1 MNGFNDVYRG
11 KRILVTGHTGFKG
24 SWLTLWLHE
33 LGAEIIGI
41 SLPPNNQ
48 LNHFEQLN
56 LSVDDRRCDIR
67 NFEEIKK
74 IFKETA
80 PDMVFHLAA
89 QPLVRHSYKNPIETW
104 STNVMGTVNILE
116 ACKDQESVKAIVVV
130 TTDKCYQNQEST
142 LGYHENDPLGGHDPY
157 SASKACAEI
166 VAASY
171 RDSFFNQKSIPLLAT
186 ARAGNVI
193 GGGDWSEDRL
203 IPDIVRAL
211 QSGQCL
217 EVRSPSSTR
226 PWQHV
231 LESLNG
237 YLTLGQKL
245 ISGNKSFAEAWNF
258 GPNSDGNRPVQEVL
272 YKLQTI
278 WAQLQWKT
286 VDLPQPHE
294 TKLLYLNNSKAKT
307 KLDWMPIWSIDKAI
321 METARW
327 YQAWM
332 DDAKVISKQQ
342 LIEFI
347 ENSTRKT

>member
-1 MNGFNDVYRG
+1 M
-11 KRILVTGHTGFKG
+11 
-24 SWLTLWLHE
+24 
-33 LGAEIIGI
+33 
-41 SLPPNNQ
+41 
-48 LNHFEQLN
+48 
-56 LSVDDRRCDIR
+56 
-67 NFEEIKK
+67 
-74 IFKETA
+74 
-80 PDMVFHLAA
+80 
-89 QPLVRHSYKNPIETW
+89 
-104 STNVMGTVNILE
+104 
-116 ACKDQESVKAIVVV
+116 
-130 TTDKCYQNQEST
+130 
-142 LGYHENDPLGGHDPY
+142 
-157 SASKACAEI
+157 
-166 VAASY
+166 
-171 RDSFFNQKSIPLLAT
+171 
-186 ARAGNVI
+186 
-193 GGGDWSEDRL
+193 
-203 IPDIVRAL
+203 
-211 QSGQCL
+211 
-217 EVRSPSSTR
+217 
-226 PWQHV
+226 
-231 LESLNG
+231 
-237 YLTLGQKL
+237 